1 VDASVETDS
10 FILDSFNTHNGGH
23 SSLNGL
29 NSLNIVDSGCGSS
42 VGSSVESNG
51 DLLELYQDFRVRLIN
66 HRRYWGG

>member
-10 FILDSFNTHNGGH
+10 FILDSFNTHNGGL
-23 SSLNGL
+23 S
-29 NSLNIVDSGCGSS
+29 SLNIVDSGCGSS

-66 HRRYWGG
+66 HRRHWGG